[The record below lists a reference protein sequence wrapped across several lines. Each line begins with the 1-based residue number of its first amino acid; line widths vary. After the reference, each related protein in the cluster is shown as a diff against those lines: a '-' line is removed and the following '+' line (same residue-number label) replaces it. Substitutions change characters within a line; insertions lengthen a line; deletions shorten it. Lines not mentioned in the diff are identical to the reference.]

1 MSQLVA
7 NLFRS
12 PEELIETLHIFG
24 LHGFASELAEALSL
38 CDWYQTIVS
47 RYLHVTESSDG
58 PRIEPFGGKGVRALE
73 VFHEELR
80 SMAAALPSVSRI
92 LEVGTYI
99 GGSTLALA
107 QGSVLSNSKVTSI
120 DLYMGFNER
129 DSRST
134 NSFSSPVHW
143 EYNTWQV
150 NLNSLSE
157 RLESMRGASV
167 PILRSLVK
175 SGRRFDFIF
184 LDTSHQI
191 ETLSELALIS
201 CLAEV
206 GCRLVMDDVIN
217 FGGDMTTAWCSSLIN
232 FLAFPRFT
240 PGGLAVASF
249 KDDALPMNC
258 KLNPGE
264 VWEYAQKMVESV
276 RALSK
281 EGPLVSEATSEGLRI
296 YVNQ

>member
-1 MSQLVA
+1 MSYIVVS
-7 NLFRS
+7 LFRT
-12 PEELIETLHIFG
+12 PEELLEALHIYG
-24 LHGFASELAEALSL
+24 LHGFANELAEALSL
-38 CDWYQTIVS
+38 RDCYEAIAS
-47 RYLHVTESSDG
+47 SYLYVPESAG
-58 PRIEPFGGKGVRALE
+58 GTCIEPFGGKGSSAVKSLG

-80 SMAAALPSVSRI
+80 SMTAALPPGSKI
-92 LEVGTYI
+92 LEVGTYV

-107 QGSVLSNSKVTSI
+107 QGAALSDSKVTSI

-184 LDTSHQI
+184 LDSSHQI

-249 KDDALPMNC
+249 KDDALPI
-258 KLNPGE
+258 
-264 VWEYAQKMVESV
+264 VQVESG
-276 RALSK
+276 RGMGICAK
-281 EGPLVSEATSEGLRI
+281 NG
-296 YVNQ
+296 

>member
-58 PRIEPFGGKGVRALE
+58 PRIEPFGGKGVRALG

-80 SMAAALPSVSRI
+80 SMAAALPSDSRI

-107 QGSVLSNSKVTSI
+107 QGSVLSDSKVTSI
-120 DLYMGFNER
+120 DLYIGFNER

-134 NSFSSPVHW
+134 NSMSSPVHW
-143 EYNTWQV
+143 EYNTWQA
-150 NLNSLSE
+150 NLNFFSD
-157 RLESMRGASV
+157 RLETIRGASI
-167 PILRSLVK
+167 PALRGLVK

-184 LDTSHQI
+184 LDSSHQI

-201 CLAEV
+201 CLADV
-206 GCRLVMDDVIN
+206 GCRLVMDDVVN
-217 FGGDMTTAWCSSLIN
+217 NGGDMTTAWCSSLIH
-232 FLAFPRFT
+232 FLAFPQFT
-240 PGGLAVASF
+240 QGGLATASF

-258 KLNPGE
+258 KLNPAE
-264 VWEYAQKMVESV
+264 VWGYMQKLIHSV

-281 EGPLVSEATSEGLRI
+281 EGPLASEATSEGLRI